1 MSEQRPRARRR
12 IEEAGQR
19 RPLPVGCMAW
29 GAVLGIL
36 VGVMF
41 ALYGLP
47 PILRAIYGPE
57 TVAAGETYQGD
68 AKSLTVTG
76 VAQAGGE
83 YRVELQA
90 RTNRTWDLTG
100 ETWQLEVEGQDEWI
114 PALAAD
120 PDQAETSFDFELG
133 EERMLLLRFPVP
145 DGGGEPQVL
154 HLDDPRVRFELQG
167 RGDD

>member
-1 MSEQRPRARRR
+1 
-12 IEEAGQR
+12 
-19 RPLPVGCMAW
+19 MAW

-68 AKSLTVTG
+68 AKSLTVTSLE
-76 VAQAGGE
+76 QTGGE

-90 RTNRTWDLTG
+90 RTNRTWEVTP
-100 ETWQLEVEGQDEWI
+100 ETWQLEVEGRDEWV
-114 PALAAD
+114 PALA
-120 PDQAETSFDFELG
+120 PDSGQPETAFDFELG
-133 EERMLLLRFPVP
+133 EERTLLLRFPVP
-145 DGGGEPQVL
+145 EDGGEPQVL

-167 RGDD
+167 SGDD